1 MGHAGRPAVSEL
13 TVAGTEPDGVIGVP
27 ADLLRP
33 AGAACCAFIM
43 RSSRLRYE
51 LCSCHQQRMRSVRQ
65 GLYSAATCDPGIIPR
80 LSMDRNPKN
89 PAAARDQSE
98 LPPLIWE
105 KCESPPAPPTQ
116 PQP

>member
-1 MGHAGRPAVSEL
+1 
-13 TVAGTEPDGVIGVP
+13 
-27 ADLLRP
+27 
-33 AGAACCAFIM
+33 M

-51 LCSCHQQRMRSVRQ
+51 LCSCHQQRTRSVRQ